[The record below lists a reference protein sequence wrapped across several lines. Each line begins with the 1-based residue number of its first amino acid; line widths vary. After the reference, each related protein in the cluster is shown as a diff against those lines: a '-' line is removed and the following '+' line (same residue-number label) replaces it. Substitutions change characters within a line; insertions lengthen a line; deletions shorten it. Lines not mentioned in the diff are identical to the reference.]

1 MRQPNARPARIA
13 RSTAARFNTGSAPG
27 RPRHTGQTCEFGGAP
42 NAVLQP
48 QKILDAVSSCAW
60 ISRPTTGSKST
71 SSCLRTGGDDVV
83 TDCGGEGVEILSEHQ
98 REFLRL
104 RIVGGRIGPRVTRV

>member
-1 MRQPNARPARIA
+1 MRQPNASPARIA

-48 QKILDAVSSCAW
+48 QKILDAVSSCAG
-60 ISRPTTGSKST
+60 ISRLKIGSLANETASRAPESAARIIARVYAIFIRLPTPY
-71 SSCLRTGGDDVV
+71 
-83 TDCGGEGVEILSEHQ
+83 
-98 REFLRL
+98 
-104 RIVGGRIGPRVTRV
+104 GPPLHPVFT